1 MNEGAAVGLAIGHH
15 LATGNVPL
23 VYLQNSG
30 LGNAVNPLLSLAD
43 PDVYGVPLVLLIGWR
58 GAPGEADEPQHRKQG
73 RVTLGLL
80 EAMEVPCEI
89 LDSQTVDATGIV
101 GRAVAAAR
109 QRSGPSAIVV
119 RRGALPSLK
128 GAANDSP
135 YALKREEAIAA
146 IVAAAPPDS
155 FFVATTGMIGRE
167 LFELRARAGAS
178 HARDFLCVGG
188 MGHASQVALGLALAQ
203 PDRHIVCLD
212 GDGAVLMHMGA
223 LATIA
228 TSGASLL
235 HVVLN
240 NGQHGSVGG
249 QPTVAFQVDLT
260 EVARALGYA
269 EARRIETAAELS
281 AAVSARRT
289 NRGPVFLEVRVAPG
303 ERADL
308 GRPTLSTGE
317 AKRLF
322 MESL

>member
-1 MNEGAAVGLAIGHH
+1 MKARRSGSPS
-15 LATGNVPL
+15 ATISQPGNVPL

-80 EAMEVPCEI
+80 EAMEIPCEI

-119 RRGALPSLK
+119 RRGALPSSK

-155 FFVATTGMIGRE
+155 FFVATTGMIGARAVRAAGARRRKPCAG
-167 LFELRARAGAS
+167 LPLRRRHGACVASGARPRARA
-178 HARDFLCVGG
+178 ARPAHRL
-188 MGHASQVALGLALAQ
+188 
-203 PDRHIVCLD
+203 P
-212 GDGAVLMHMGA
+212 
-223 LATIA
+223 
-228 TSGASLL
+228 
-235 HVVLN
+235 
-240 NGQHGSVGG
+240 
-249 QPTVAFQVDLT
+249 
-260 EVARALGYA
+260 
-269 EARRIETAAELS
+269 RR
-281 AAVSARRT
+281 RR
-289 NRGPVFLEVRVAPG
+289 RR
-303 ERADL
+303 R
-308 GRPTLSTGE
+308 
-317 AKRLF
+317 
-322 MESL
+322 